1 MSKLQEQRVSL
12 TQVEQIE
19 VLVGRIVIL
28 EDTIQMLSYN
38 LRCLNIRHGSQPFEL
53 PNFQATP
60 NVFIHEGLFDE
71 ATFNSMVKTDH
82 KCTPDEFEFMQGNL
96 KIEGTNGM
104 VSDPDFNPKN
114 ITFDLSGIHALD
126 CMNSIR
132 GSVDDLILNEDRRY
146 QDMVA
151 FGADEVAWQK

>member
-19 VLVGRIVIL
+19 VLVERIQVM
-28 EDTIQMLSYN
+28 EGTIQMLSYN
-38 LRCLNIRHGSQPFEL
+38 LRCLNIRQGSQPFEL
-53 PNFQATP
+53 PNFQAT
-60 NVFIHEGLFDE
+60 
-71 ATFNSMVKTDH
+71 H

-114 ITFDLSGIHALD
+114 ITFDLSGIHAID
-126 CMNSIR
+126 YMNNIR